1 MIAVPD
7 TSVVVDGRF
16 KALLRDADFS
26 KDLERI
32 VIAEATVA
40 EIEHLANEGK
50 SSGISGISEL
60 KAIFNISKEIFVPLE
75 YYGKRP
81 TRYEIAGAK
90 KGDID
95 AIIRE
100 AAMDLDGTLITG
112 DLIQKDIAEAKGI
125 QSIFLKP
132 YKKVKLRI
140 EDFFDL
146 ETLSVHL
153 KDGIMPARKK
163 GKPGSIVLEKFDRVY
178 SEDELKEI
186 SLDILE
192 RAKTTRDSFIELDEK
207 GASVVQLQEYRIVIT
222 SPPFSDRFEI
232 TAVRPVKKLT
242 LDEYNL
248 PEQLMKRL
256 ETAEGILIAGAPGMG
271 KSTFAQA
278 IAEFYASL
286 EKIVKTMEKPRD
298 LNVQPEITQY
308 TALEGDMAKTGD
320 ILLLVRPDFTIF
332 DEMRVTNDFKI
343 YADMRLAG
351 VGMVGVV
358 HATKPVDA
366 IQRFIG
372 RIELGIIPQLIDTI
386 IFIKNGEV
394 NSVLELEFL
403 VKVPHGMSEADLA
416 RPIVEIKDFYTK
428 TPLYEIYTYGEQ
440 VVVMPLKARRKETS
454 PMKKLALSKLK
465 EKLNSELGIPF
476 ELEAVSDSRIALY
489 VKNDDIPSIIGK
501 EGKNIRALESAIG
514 FSIDVRPMEKTQE
527 KGKKGRI
534 PVDVDFRE
542 KYVLINVE
550 KKFARK
556 NIKIFIE
563 DNYLEEINVPKSGKI
578 KISNKN
584 PIAEQIEDGI
594 LNGKNLYI
602 ML

>member
-16 KALLRDADFS
+16 KALLRDADFA
-26 KDLERI
+26 KELERI

-60 KAIFNISKEIFVPLE
+60 KAIFNISREIFVPLE
-75 YYGKRP
+75 YYGRRL

-95 AIIRE
+95 AVIRE
-100 AAMDLDGTLITG
+100 AAMDLGGTLITG
-112 DLIQKDIAEAKGI
+112 DLIQKDIAEAKGV

-132 YKKVKLRI
+132 YKKVKLKI

-153 KDGIMPARKK
+153 KDGITPARKK
-163 GKPGSIVLEKFDRVY
+163 GKPGTIALEKFDRVY

-186 SLDILE
+186 SLNILE
-192 RAKTTRDSFIELDEK
+192 RAKTTKDSFIELDEK

-242 LDEYNL
+242 LEEYNL

-308 TALEGDMAKTGD
+308 TALEGNMAKTGD

-465 EKLNSELGIPF
+465 EKLNAELGIQF
-476 ELEAVSDSRIALY
+476 DLEAVSDSRIALY
-489 VKNDDIPSIIGK
+489 LKNDDIPSIIGK
-501 EGKNIRALESAIG
+501 EGKNIRALENAIG

-556 NIKIFIE
+556 NIKIFLE
-563 DNYLEEINVPKSGKI
+563 DEYLEEINVPKSGKI

-602 ML
+602 IL

>member
-1 MIAVPD
+1 
-7 TSVVVDGRF
+7 
-16 KALLRDADFS
+16 
-26 KDLERI
+26 
-32 VIAEATVA
+32 
-40 EIEHLANEGK
+40 
-50 SSGISGISEL
+50 
-60 KAIFNISKEIFVPLE
+60 
-75 YYGKRP
+75 
-81 TRYEIAGAK
+81 
-90 KGDID
+90 
-95 AIIRE
+95 
-100 AAMDLDGTLITG
+100 MDLGATLITG
-112 DLIQKDIAEAKGI
+112 DIIQKDIAEAKGI
-125 QSIFLKP
+125 DSIYLKP

-140 EDFFDL
+140 EDFFDS

-153 KDGIMPARKK
+153 KDGIIPVRKI
-163 GKPGSIVLEKFDRVY
+163 GKPGSIVLDKFDKIY
-178 SEDELKEI
+178 NEDEIKEI

-192 RAKTTRDSFIELDEK
+192 RAKTTKDSFIELDEK

-222 SPPFSDRFEI
+222 SPPFSDGFEV
-232 TAVRPVKKLT
+232 TAVRPVRKLT
-242 LDEYNL
+242 LDDYNL
-248 PEQLMKRL
+248 SDPLMKRL
-256 ETAEGILIAGAPGMG
+256 EIAEGILIAGAPGMG

-278 IAEFYASL
+278 IAEYYASL

-320 ILLLVRPDFTIF
+320 ILLLVRPDFTVF

-358 HATKPVDA
+358 HATKPIDA

-394 NSVLELEFL
+394 NQVLDLEFL
-403 VKVPHGMSEADLA
+403 VKVPYGMNEADLA

-465 EKLNSELGIPF
+465 EKLNSELGMPF

-489 VKNDDIPSIIGK
+489 VKNEDIPSIIGK
-501 EGKNIRALESAIG
+501 EGKNIKALENSIG
-514 FSIDVRPMEKTQE
+514 FSIDVRPMEKSKPE
-527 KGKKGRI
+527 KKGRI
-534 PVDVDFRE
+534 PVQVDFKE
-542 KYVLINVE
+542 KYIIINVE
-550 KKFARK
+550 KKFTRK
-556 NIKIFIE
+556 NVKIFIE
-563 DNYLEEINVPKSGKI
+563 DDYLDEFSVPKSGKI

-584 PIAEQIEDGI
+584 PLSEQIEDGI
-594 LNGKNLYI
+594 MNGKNLYI
-602 ML
+602 IL

>member
-16 KALLRDADFS
+16 KSLLLDKDFV

-40 EIEHLANEGK
+40 EIEHLANDGK
-50 SSGISGISEL
+50 SSGISGIAEL
-60 KAIFNISKEIFVPLE
+60 KAIFNLSKEIFVPLD

-81 TRYEIAGAK
+81 TKYEIAGAK

-95 AIIRE
+95 SIIRE
-100 AAMDLDGTLITG
+100 AAMDLGATLITG
-112 DLIQKDIAEAKGI
+112 DMIQKDIAEAKGI
-125 QSIFLKP
+125 DSIYLKP

-140 EDFFDL
+140 EDFFDS

-153 KDGIMPARKK
+153 KDGITPVRKK
-163 GKPGSIVLEKFDRVY
+163 GKPGSIVLDKFDKIY
-178 SEDELKEI
+178 NEDEIKEI

-192 RAKTTRDSFIELDEK
+192 RAKTTKDSFIELDEK

-222 SPPFSDRFEI
+222 SPPFSDGFEV

-242 LDEYNL
+242 LDDYNL
-248 PEQLMKRL
+248 ADPLMKRL
-256 ETAEGILIAGAPGMG
+256 EIAEGILIAGAPGMG

-278 IAEFYASL
+278 IAEYYASL

-308 TALEGDMAKTGD
+308 TSLEGDMAKTGD
-320 ILLLVRPDFTIF
+320 ILLLVRPDFTVF

-358 HATKPVDA
+358 HATKPIDA

-394 NSVLELEFL
+394 NQVLDLEFL
-403 VKVPHGMSEADLA
+403 VKVPYGMSEADLA

-440 VVVMPLKARRKETS
+440 VVVMPLKARRRETS
-454 PMKKLALSKLK
+454 PLKRLALSKLK
-465 EKLNSELGIPF
+465 EKLNSELDMPF
-476 ELEAVSDSRIALY
+476 ELEVVSDSRVALY

-501 EGKNIRALESAIG
+501 EGKNIKALENSIG
-514 FSIDVRPMEKTQE
+514 FSIDVRPMEKSKSE
-527 KGKKGRI
+527 KKGRI
-534 PVDVDFRE
+534 PVQVDFKE
-542 KYVLINVE
+542 KHITINVE

-556 NIKIFIE
+556 NVKIFIE
-563 DNYLEEINVPKSGKI
+563 DDYLDEFSVPKSGKI

-584 PIAEQIEDGI
+584 PLSEQIEDGI
-594 LNGKNLYI
+594 MDGKNLYI
-602 ML
+602 IL

>member
-16 KALLRDADFS
+16 KSLLLDKDFV

-40 EIEHLANEGK
+40 EIEHLANDGK
-50 SSGISGISEL
+50 SSGISGIAEL
-60 KAIFNISKEIFVPLE
+60 KAIFNLSKEIFVPLD

-81 TRYEIAGAK
+81 TKYEIAGAK

-95 AIIRE
+95 SIIRE
-100 AAMDLDGTLITG
+100 AAMDIGATLITG
-112 DLIQKDIAEAKGI
+112 DIIQKDIAEAKGI
-125 QSIFLKP
+125 DSIYLKP

-140 EDFFDL
+140 EDFFDS

-153 KDGIMPARKK
+153 KDGITPVRKK
-163 GKPGSIVLEKFDRVY
+163 GKPGSIVLDKFDKIY
-178 SEDELKEI
+178 NEDEIKEI

-192 RAKTTRDSFIELDEK
+192 RAKTTKDSFIELDEK

-222 SPPFSDRFEI
+222 SPPFSDGFEV

-242 LDEYNL
+242 LDDYNL
-248 PEQLMKRL
+248 ADPLMKRL
-256 ETAEGILIAGAPGMG
+256 EIAEGILIAGAPGMG

-278 IAEFYASL
+278 IAEYYASL

-308 TALEGDMAKTGD
+308 TSLEGDMAKTGD
-320 ILLLVRPDFTIF
+320 ILLLVRPDFTVF

-358 HATKPVDA
+358 HATKPIDA

-394 NSVLELEFL
+394 NQVLDLEFL
-403 VKVPHGMSEADLA
+403 VKVPYGMSEADLA

-440 VVVMPLKARRKETS
+440 VVVMPLKARRRETS
-454 PMKKLALSKLK
+454 PLKRLALSKLK
-465 EKLNSELGIPF
+465 EKLNSELDMPF
-476 ELEAVSDSRIALY
+476 ELEVVSDSRVALY

-501 EGKNIRALESAIG
+501 EGKNIKALENSIG
-514 FSIDVRPMEKTQE
+514 FSIDVRPMEKSKSE
-527 KGKKGRI
+527 KKGRI
-534 PVDVDFRE
+534 PVQVDFKE
-542 KYVLINVE
+542 KHITINVE

-556 NIKIFIE
+556 NVKIFIE
-563 DNYLEEINVPKSGKI
+563 DDYLDEFSVPKSGKI

-584 PIAEQIEDGI
+584 PLSEQIEDGI
-594 LNGKNLYI
+594 MDGKNLYI
-602 ML
+602 IL

>member
-16 KALLRDADFS
+16 KALLRDADFA
-26 KDLERI
+26 KELERI

-60 KAIFNISKEIFVPLE
+60 KAIFNISREIFVPLE
-75 YYGKRP
+75 YYGRRP
-81 TRYEIAGAK
+81 TRYEIVGAK

-95 AIIRE
+95 AVIRE
-100 AAMDLDGTLITG
+100 AAMDLGGTLITG
-112 DLIQKDIAEAKGI
+112 DLIQKDIAEAKGV

-132 YKKVKLRI
+132 YKKVKLKI

-153 KDGIMPARKK
+153 KDGITPARKK
-163 GKPGSIVLEKFDRVY
+163 GKPGTIALEKFDRVY

-186 SLDILE
+186 SLNILE
-192 RAKTTRDSFIELDEK
+192 RAKTTKDSFIELDEK

-242 LDEYNL
+242 LEEYNL

-308 TALEGDMAKTGD
+308 TALEGNMAKTGD

-465 EKLNSELGIPF
+465 EKLNAELGIQF
-476 ELEAVSDSRIALY
+476 DLEAVSDSRIALY
-489 VKNDDIPSIIGK
+489 LKNDDIPSIIGK
-501 EGKNIRALESAIG
+501 EGKNIRALENAIG

-556 NIKIFIE
+556 NIKIFLE
-563 DNYLEEINVPKSGKI
+563 DEYLEEINVPKSGKI

-602 ML
+602 IL

>member
-16 KALLRDADFS
+16 KALLRDADFA
-26 KDLERI
+26 KELERI

-60 KAIFNISKEIFVPLE
+60 KAIFNISREIFVPLE
-75 YYGKRP
+75 YYGRRP

-95 AIIRE
+95 AVIRE
-100 AAMDLDGTLITG
+100 AAMDLGGTLITG
-112 DLIQKDIAEAKGI
+112 DLIQKDIAEAKGV

-132 YKKVKLRI
+132 YKKVKLKI

-153 KDGIMPARKK
+153 KDGITPARKK
-163 GKPGSIVLEKFDRVY
+163 GKPGTIALEKFDRVY

-186 SLDILE
+186 SLNILE
-192 RAKTTRDSFIELDEK
+192 RAKTTKDSFIELDEK

-242 LDEYNL
+242 LEEYNL

-308 TALEGDMAKTGD
+308 TALEGNMAKTGD

-465 EKLNSELGIPF
+465 EKLNAELGIQF
-476 ELEAVSDSRIALY
+476 DLEAVSDSRIALY
-489 VKNDDIPSIIGK
+489 LKNDDIPSIIGK
-501 EGKNIRALESAIG
+501 EGKNIRALENAIG

-556 NIKIFIE
+556 NIKIFLE
-563 DNYLEEINVPKSGKI
+563 DEYLEEINVPKSGKI

-602 ML
+602 IL

>member
-1 MIAVPD
+1 
-7 TSVVVDGRF
+7 
-16 KALLRDADFS
+16 
-26 KDLERI
+26 
-32 VIAEATVA
+32 
-40 EIEHLANEGK
+40 
-50 SSGISGISEL
+50 
-60 KAIFNISKEIFVPLE
+60 
-75 YYGKRP
+75 
-81 TRYEIAGAK
+81 
-90 KGDID
+90 
-95 AIIRE
+95 
-100 AAMDLDGTLITG
+100 
-112 DLIQKDIAEAKGI
+112 
-125 QSIFLKP
+125 
-132 YKKVKLRI
+132 
-140 EDFFDL
+140 
-146 ETLSVHL
+146 
-153 KDGIMPARKK
+153 
-163 GKPGSIVLEKFDRVY
+163 
-178 SEDELKEI
+178 
-186 SLDILE
+186 
-192 RAKTTRDSFIELDEK
+192 
-207 GASVVQLQEYRIVIT
+207 
-222 SPPFSDRFEI
+222 
-232 TAVRPVKKLT
+232 
-242 LDEYNL
+242 
-248 PEQLMKRL
+248 
-256 ETAEGILIAGAPGMG
+256 
-271 KSTFAQA
+271 
-278 IAEFYASL
+278 
-286 EKIVKTMEKPRD
+286 
-298 LNVQPEITQY
+298 
-308 TALEGDMAKTGD
+308 MAKTGD

-465 EKLNSELGIPF
+465 EKLNAELGITF

-501 EGKNIRALESAIG
+501 EGKNIRALENAIG
-514 FSIDVRPMEKTQE
+514 FSIDVRPMEKTQD

-556 NIKIFIE
+556 NIKIFID

>member
-16 KALLRDADFS
+16 KSLLLDKDFV

-40 EIEHLANEGK
+40 EIEHLANDGK
-50 SSGISGISEL
+50 SSGISGIAEL
-60 KAIFNISKEIFVPLE
+60 KAIFNLSKEIFVPLD

-81 TRYEIAGAK
+81 TKYEIAGAK

-95 AIIRE
+95 SIIRE
-100 AAMDLDGTLITG
+100 AAMDLGATLITG
-112 DLIQKDIAEAKGI
+112 DMIQKDIAEAKGI
-125 QSIFLKP
+125 DSIYLKP

-140 EDFFDL
+140 EDFFDS

-153 KDGIMPARKK
+153 KDGITPVRKK
-163 GKPGSIVLEKFDRVY
+163 GKPGSIVLDKFDKIY
-178 SEDELKEI
+178 NEDEIKEI

-192 RAKTTRDSFIELDEK
+192 RAKTTKDSFIELDEK

-222 SPPFSDRFEI
+222 SPPFSDGFEV

-242 LDEYNL
+242 LDDYNL
-248 PEQLMKRL
+248 ADPLMKRL
-256 ETAEGILIAGAPGMG
+256 EIAEGILIAGAPGMG

-278 IAEFYASL
+278 IAEYYASL

-308 TALEGDMAKTGD
+308 TSLEGDMAKTGD
-320 ILLLVRPDFTIF
+320 ILLLVRPDFTVF

-358 HATKPVDA
+358 HATKPIDA

-394 NSVLELEFL
+394 NQVLDLEF
-403 VKVPHGMSEADLA
+403 
-416 RPIVEIKDFYTK
+416 
-428 TPLYEIYTYGEQ
+428 
-440 VVVMPLKARRKETS
+440 
-454 PMKKLALSKLK
+454 
-465 EKLNSELGIPF
+465 
-476 ELEAVSDSRIALY
+476 
-489 VKNDDIPSIIGK
+489 
-501 EGKNIRALESAIG
+501 
-514 FSIDVRPMEKTQE
+514 
-527 KGKKGRI
+527 
-534 PVDVDFRE
+534 
-542 KYVLINVE
+542 
-550 KKFARK
+550 
-556 NIKIFIE
+556 
-563 DNYLEEINVPKSGKI
+563 
-578 KISNKN
+578 
-584 PIAEQIEDGI
+584 
-594 LNGKNLYI
+594 
-602 ML
+602 

>member
-16 KALLRDADFS
+16 KSLLLDKDFV

-40 EIEHLANEGK
+40 EIEHLANDGK
-50 SSGISGISEL
+50 SSGISGIAEL
-60 KAIFNISKEIFVPLE
+60 KAIFNLSKEIFVPLD

-81 TRYEIAGAK
+81 TKYEIAGAK

-95 AIIRE
+95 SIIRE
-100 AAMDLDGTLITG
+100 AAMDLGATLITG
-112 DLIQKDIAEAKGI
+112 DMIQKDIAEAKGI
-125 QSIFLKP
+125 DSIHLKP

-140 EDFFDL
+140 EDFFDH

-153 KDGIMPARKK
+153 KDGITPVRKK
-163 GKPGSIVLEKFDRVY
+163 GKPGSIILDKFDKIY
-178 SEDELKEI
+178 NEDEIKEI

-192 RAKTTRDSFIELDEK
+192 RAKTTKDSFIELDEK

-222 SPPFSDRFEI
+222 SPPFSDGFEV

-242 LDEYNL
+242 LDDYNL
-248 PEQLMKRL
+248 ADPLMKRL
-256 ETAEGILIAGAPGMG
+256 EIAEGILIAGAPGMG

-278 IAEFYASL
+278 IAEYYASL

-320 ILLLVRPDFTIF
+320 ILLLVRPDFTVF

-358 HATKPVDA
+358 HATKPIDA

-394 NSVLELEFL
+394 NQVLDLEFL
-403 VKVPHGMSEADLA
+403 VKVPYGMSEADLA

-440 VVVMPLKARRKETS
+440 VVVMPLKTRRRETS
-454 PMKKLALSKLK
+454 PMKRLALSKLK
-465 EKLNSELGIPF
+465 EKLNSELDMPF
-476 ELEAVSDSRIALY
+476 ELEVVSDSRVALY

-501 EGKNIRALESAIG
+501 EGKNIKALENSIG
-514 FSIDVRPMEKTQE
+514 FSIDVRPMEKSKSE
-527 KGKKGRI
+527 KKGRI
-534 PVDVDFRE
+534 PVQVDFKE
-542 KYVLINVE
+542 KHITINVE

-556 NIKIFIE
+556 NVKIFIE
-563 DNYLEEINVPKSGKI
+563 DDYLDEFSVPKSGKI

-584 PIAEQIEDGI
+584 PLSEQIEDGI
-594 LNGKNLYI
+594 MDGKNLYI
-602 ML
+602 IL

>member
-16 KALLRDADFS
+16 KSLLLDKDFV

-40 EIEHLANEGK
+40 EIEHLANDGK
-50 SSGISGISEL
+50 SSGISGIAEL
-60 KAIFNISKEIFVPLE
+60 KAIFNLSKEIFVPLD

-81 TRYEIAGAK
+81 TKYEIAGAK

-95 AIIRE
+95 SIIRE
-100 AAMDLDGTLITG
+100 AAMDLGATLITG
-112 DLIQKDIAEAKGI
+112 DMIQKDIAEAKGI
-125 QSIFLKP
+125 DSIHLKP

-140 EDFFDL
+140 EDFFDH

-153 KDGIMPARKK
+153 KDGITPVRKK
-163 GKPGSIVLEKFDRVY
+163 GKPGSIILDKFDKIY
-178 SEDELKEI
+178 NEDEIKEI

-192 RAKTTRDSFIELDEK
+192 RAKTTKDSFIELDEK

-222 SPPFSDRFEI
+222 SPPFSDGFEV

-242 LDEYNL
+242 LDDYNL
-248 PEQLMKRL
+248 ADPLMKRL
-256 ETAEGILIAGAPGMG
+256 EIAEGILIAGAPGMG

-278 IAEFYASL
+278 IAEYYASL

-320 ILLLVRPDFTIF
+320 ILLLVRPDFTVF

-358 HATKPVDA
+358 HATKPIDA

-394 NSVLELEFL
+394 NQVLDLEFL
-403 VKVPHGMSEADLA
+403 VKVPYGMSEADLA

-440 VVVMPLKARRKETS
+440 VVVMPLKTRRRETS
-454 PMKKLALSKLK
+454 PMKRLALSKLK
-465 EKLNSELGIPF
+465 EKLNSELGMPF

-501 EGKNIRALESAIG
+501 EGKNIKALENSIG
-514 FSIDVRPMEKTQE
+514 FSIDVRPMEKS
-527 KGKKGRI
+527 KS
-534 PVDVDFRE
+534 
-542 KYVLINVE
+542 E
-550 KKFARK
+550 KKR
-556 NIKIFIE
+556 
-563 DNYLEEINVPKSGKI
+563 
-578 KISNKN
+578 
-584 PIAEQIEDGI
+584 
-594 LNGKNLYI
+594 
-602 ML
+602 

>member
-16 KALLRDADFS
+16 KALLLDKDFIR
-26 KDLERI
+26 DLERI

-40 EIEHLANEGK
+40 EIEHLANDGK
-50 SSGISGISEL
+50 SSGISGIAEL
-60 KAIFNISKEIFVPLE
+60 KAIFNLSKEIFVPLE

-81 TRYEIAGAK
+81 TKYEIAGAK

-95 AIIRE
+95 SIIRE
-100 AAMDLDGTLITG
+100 AAMDLGATLITG
-112 DLIQKDIAEAKGI
+112 DIIQKDIAEAKGI
-125 QSIFLKP
+125 DSIYLKP

-140 EDFFDL
+140 EDFFDS

-153 KDGIMPARKK
+153 KDGIIPVRKI
-163 GKPGSIVLEKFDRVY
+163 GKPGSIVLDKFDKIY
-178 SEDELKEI
+178 NEDEIKEI

-192 RAKTTRDSFIELDEK
+192 RAKTTKDSFIELDEK

-222 SPPFSDRFEI
+222 SPPFSDGFEV
-232 TAVRPVKKLT
+232 TAVRPVRKLT
-242 LDEYNL
+242 LEDYNL
-248 PEQLMKRL
+248 SDSLMKRL
-256 ETAEGILIAGAPGMG
+256 EIAEGILIAGAPGMG

-278 IAEFYASL
+278 IAEYYASL

-320 ILLLVRPDFTIF
+320 ILLLVRPDFTVF

-358 HATKPVDA
+358 HATKPIDA

-394 NSVLELEFL
+394 NQVLDLEFL
-403 VKVPHGMSEADLA
+403 VKVPYGMNEADLA

-465 EKLNSELGIPF
+465 EKLNSELGMPF

-489 VKNDDIPSIIGK
+489 VKNEDIPSIIGK
-501 EGKNIRALESAIG
+501 EGKNIKALENSIG
-514 FSIDVRPMEKTQE
+514 FSIDVRPMEKSKPE
-527 KGKKGRI
+527 KKGRI
-534 PVDVDFRE
+534 PVQVDFKE
-542 KYVLINVE
+542 KYIIINVE
-550 KKFARK
+550 KKFTRK
-556 NIKIFIE
+556 NVKIFIE
-563 DNYLEEINVPKSGKI
+563 DDYLDEFSVPKSGKI

-584 PIAEQIEDGI
+584 PLSEQIEDGI
-594 LNGKNLYI
+594 MNGKNLYI
-602 ML
+602 IL

>member
-16 KALLRDADFS
+16 KELLLKTDFV
-26 KDLERI
+26 KNLEKI

-50 SSGISGISEL
+50 TSGISGIAEL
-60 KAIFNISKEIFVPLE
+60 KSIFNISKDIFVSIE

-81 TRYEIAGAK
+81 TKYEISGAK

-100 AAMDLDGTLITG
+100 AAMDLGGTLITG

-125 QSIFLKP
+125 ESIFLKP
-132 YKKVKLRI
+132 YKTVKLKI
-140 EDFFDL
+140 EDFFDSI
-146 ETLSVHL
+146 TLSVHL
-153 KDGIMPARKK
+153 KDGLLPIRKK
-163 GKPGSIVLEKFDRVY
+163 GKPGEIELEKFDRVY
-178 SEDELKEI
+178 SEEELKEI
-186 SLDILE
+186 ALDILE

-232 TAVRPVKKLT
+232 TAVRPVKKLN
-242 LDEYNL
+242 LDDYNV
-248 PEQLMKRL
+248 PDQLMARL

-278 IAEFYASL
+278 IAEYYSSL
-286 EKIVKTMEKPRD
+286 DKIVKTMEKPRD
-298 LNVQPEITQY
+298 LNVSPDITQY

-386 IFIKNGEV
+386 IFIKNGEIAK
-394 NSVLELEFL
+394 VLDLEFL
-403 VKVPHGMSEADLA
+403 VKVPQGMKEADLA

-440 VVVMPLKARRKETS
+440 VVVMPLKAIRKESS
-454 PMKKLALSKLK
+454 PMKRLALSKLK
-465 EKLNSELGIPF
+465 EKLNSEIGINF
-476 ELEAVSDSRIALY
+476 DLDVVSDSRIALY
-489 VKNDDIPSIIGK
+489 VENDDIPLLIGK
-501 EGKNIRALESAIG
+501 DGKNIKKLENAIG
-514 FSIDVRPMEKTQE
+514 FSIDVRPMEKPKE
-527 KGKKGRI
+527 KKGRI

-542 KYVLINVE
+542 KFILISTE
-550 KKFARK
+550 KRFARK
-556 NIKIFIE
+556 HVKIFLDE
-563 DNYLEEINVPKSGKI
+563 DYLDEVSVPKSGKI

-584 PIAEQIEDGI
+584 PIAELIEDGI
-594 LNGKNLYI
+594 FNGKNLYI
-602 ML
+602 IL